1 MIFIIYI
8 LLILFLVIDFIRT
21 RELITPSKVFNL
33 IWFITI
39 GLYELKL
46 SYIQQ
51 DLSQRTMLIF
61 ILCILAYNIIG
72 NIFYYIKFESNR
84 TKKTLKLFNIKI
96 EDRIKIANYIFI
108 AIFFIEILYSKGVPL
123 LWKIQKVPK
132 TYMDFGIPSLHGAL
146 NGLVICLGAYTL
158 FKKKKYFKYLYLM
171 FGILTLSRQVL
182 MSIVIEAVVF
192 NIADATNNKTKIN
205 YKKYIII
212 CIIIFIAFNA
222 LGNFRSGNDVMG
234 IVFNPRKEYENLPTS
249 IMWVYSYLTF
259 SVSNFNNLV
268 GITNGTVN
276 YGTSTLNFFLPTVI
290 INMVNIKQNFNTNYL
305 VQSNFNVSTYLPEI
319 YMDFGIIG
327 IIIFNS
333 LIAILGTYLY
343 KKVKSEKCE
352 YYYMLYAVFIHNI
365 VFLFFVN
372 MFIYIPIFIQ
382 FIYIPLLF
390 KSNNEKEKKID

>member
-1 MIFIIYI
+1 MIFVIYV
-8 LLILFLVIDFIRT
+8 LLIMFLIIDFMKT
-21 RELITPSKVFNL
+21 RELVTPIKVFDF
-33 IWFITI
+33 IWLLTI
-39 GLYELKL
+39 SLYELKL

-51 DLSQRTMLIF
+51 ELSQRTIWIF
-61 ILCILAYNIIG
+61 IACILSYNLIG
-72 NIFYYIKFESNR
+72 NIFYNIKIER
-84 TKKTLKLFNIKI
+84 KKQRRKIKLFNIKI

-108 AIFFIEILYSKGVPL
+108 IIFLVEILYSKGIPL
-123 LWKIQKVPK
+123 IWKIQKIPK

-158 FKKKKYFKYLYLM
+158 FKKKYYFKYLYLI

-182 MSIVIEAVVF
+182 MSIVIEAVVY
-192 NIADATNNKTKIN
+192 NIIDTANNKTKIN

-212 CIIIFIAFNA
+212 CIVIFIAFNV

-234 IVFNPRKEYENLPTS
+234 IVFNPRKGYENLPTS

-268 GITNGTVN
+268 GITNGMVN

-290 INMVNIKQNFNTNYL
+290 INMVDIKQNFNANYL

-319 YMDFGIIG
+319 YIDFGIIG
-327 IIIFNS
+327 IIVFNS

-352 YYYMLYAVFIHNI
+352 YYYMLYSVFIHNI

-390 KSNNEKEKKID
+390 KTNNEKEKRID